1 MYVFMRQP
9 CKFLQL
15 IPNLSGAINHIAISP
30 QENYVAFTTQKGS
43 IHIYVIDLTT
53 VQPTILSS
61 HYHEMIITQIKWK
74 QNEKQLFLGD
84 VKGNVFL
91 VNLNIFLV
99 SWMNLVWNEM
109 KMIKATTNFR
119 LSIFLDS
126 GLPRFDHVNSSSS
139 IFGIAHCAI
148 MWIWT
153 FALGLKLQ

>member
-1 MYVFMRQP
+1 MRHP

-43 IHIYVIDLTT
+43 IHIYVVDLTA

-61 HYHEMIITQIKWK
+61 HYQDMIITQIKWK

-99 SWMNLVWNEM
+99 S
-109 KMIKATTNFR
+109 
-119 LSIFLDS
+119 
-126 GLPRFDHVNSSSS
+126 
-139 IFGIAHCAI
+139 
-148 MWIWT
+148 
-153 FALGLKLQ
+153 